1 MNQIP
6 RFIPGT
12 TSVQEYTAKLRFLAS
27 MWPSTHLDQL
37 APGAALMVE
46 GTAFRKVARI
56 PPSKLKVNSTDG
68 VAAWWRPLVDP
79 GDLRSLRSGMGTSG
93 GTLWDQGDQIGKGAG
108 LCTPSTKSL
117 EL

>member
-12 TSVQEYTAKLRFLAS
+12 TSAKLRFLAS
-27 MWPSTHLDQL
+27 MWPSTHSDQL

-79 GDLRSLRSGMGTSG
+79 GDLRSLRSGMNTSRKDFMG
-93 GTLWDQGDQIGKGAG
+93 PGRPNWKGCG
-108 LCTPSTKSL
+108 PMYSFDKVS
-117 EL
+117 